1 MDNTTR
7 YVENALLTNYWNN
20 GTFKD
25 LQCLYYGP
33 DNGSH
38 WVDMWNDKALGH
50 EVELLSH
57 VCVNG
62 SFAHLSIDEW
72 NQRCFPT
79 NKENHT
85 LSRITGFWSLINFLL
100 GVTTNLLTLLAI
112 PYAKYKRRYDF
123 HLTFWRN
130 DVWIL
135 HLALCELM
143 YCLAFHPHFFVP
155 SLGFRYP
162 QGIGT
167 WFCTISFVLTIL
179 TYTNDWLL
187 VATVAV
193 TRVIAV
199 KWPSKWTDF
208 CDKKIN
214 VFLVMGSAWVFQ
226 VLLMSPIFI
235 QPSIGVGYN
244 CLMGKCNY
252 IPTGR
257 DPIPAL
263 EKYVGKPVFIGIPFL
278 AAFLIP
284 CLMTAISY
292 LIIWK
297 HMRDVKSQ
305 ARERK
310 AGDAVKSRP
319 KMLSKTE
326 MSFIWT
332 VFIICLCYFLCAI
345 PGVLLIDI
353 LGMSDPITFLVALTF
368 VWLQFTMN
376 TFIYS
381 YRIKKYKHAYQD
393 LIALF
398 IPCISNL
405 KEKMKDIT
413 STQNSTTNAT
423 ANGTSNASNVAS
435 SRA

>member
-1 MDNTTR
+1 M
-7 YVENALLTNYWNN
+7 WNN
-20 GTFKD
+20 
-25 LQCLYYGP
+25 
-33 DNGSH
+33 
-38 WVDMWNDKALGH
+38 KALGD
-50 EVELLSH
+50 EVQLLSH

-72 NQRCFPT
+72 NPRCFPT
-79 NKENHT
+79 NKENRT
-85 LSRITGFWSLINFLL
+85 LSRITGFCSLINFLL

-112 PYAKYKRRYDF
+112 PYAKYKCKYDC
-123 HLTFWRN
+123 R
-130 DVWIL
+130 
-135 HLALCELM
+135 
-143 YCLAFHPHFFVP
+143 
-155 SLGFRYP
+155 
-162 QGIGT
+162 
-167 WFCTISFVLTIL
+167 
-179 TYTNDWLL
+179 YTNDWIL

-199 KWPSKWTDF
+199 KWPSKWMDF

-244 CLMGKCNY
+244 GLMGKCNY
-252 IPTGR
+252 VPTGR

-263 EKYVGKPVFIGIPFL
+263 ERYVGKPVFIGIPFL

-297 HMRDVKSQ
+297 HMRDVKNQ

-310 AGDAVKSRP
+310 AGDAVKYRP

-332 VFIICLCYFLCAI
+332 VFIIFLCYFLCAI
-345 PGVLLIDI
+345 PGVLLINI
-353 LGMSDPITFLVALTF
+353 LGMSDPIAFLVALTF

-423 ANGTSNASNVAS
+423 ANVTSNASNETYNS
-435 SRA
+435 IKRNL